1 MTLREAPV
9 RTATRVSGSANSLDT
24 DELEPE
30 SPSEADRRL
39 EAKTAVRS
47 WRALWFQLAG
57 ILVVLLALIGWLA
70 VAPLSATEL
79 TTLAP
84 AALFGHTVAHL
95 ELTLLATVI
104 VLVVAIPLGVV
115 LTRPKLKFL
124 SGPALAVANIGQAAP
139 SIGVLVLLAFWLG
152 FGFWSSVIALVVYG
166 VLPVLRN
173 TMVGL
178 QHVDQRLVEAGRGMG
193 MTAMSV
199 LLKVELPMA
208 VPVMLAGIRTAL
220 VLLVGTATLATF
232 INGGGLGDLITTGVQ
247 LNLPAV
253 LVTGAILVA
262 LLALLIDWVGRVVE
276 HVARPKGL

>member
-1 MTLREAPV
+1 VTRRATPV
-9 RTATRVSGSANSLDT
+9 ETTAGRPVS
-24 DELEPE
+24 LENFGAGEFDSE
-30 SPSEADRRL
+30 SPSEVEGRI
-39 EAKTAVRS
+39 EAKAATRS
-47 WRALWFQLAG
+47 WRALWFQLGG
-57 ILVVLLALIGWLA
+57 ILVVLLALVGWLA
-70 VAPLSATEL
+70 AAPLSAMEL
-79 TTLAP
+79 TTLEP

-95 ELTLLATVI
+95 ELTLLATVV

-193 MTAMSV
+193 MSAISV
-199 LLKVELPMA
+199 LFTVELPMA

-247 LNLPAV
+247 LNLPTV

-262 LLALLIDWVGRVVE
+262 VLALLIDWVGRVVE
-276 HVARPKGL
+276 QVARPKGL